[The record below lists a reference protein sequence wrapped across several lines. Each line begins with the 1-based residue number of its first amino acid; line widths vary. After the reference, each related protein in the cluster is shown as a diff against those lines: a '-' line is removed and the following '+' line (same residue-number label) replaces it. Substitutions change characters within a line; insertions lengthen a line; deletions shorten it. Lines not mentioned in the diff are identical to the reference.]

1 MDRDRYDHPDDSN
14 KNRHAPGSVSEEV
27 SGTGQ
32 RFKGAVKREVGDALD
47 DELMEEKGARENE
60 AGKDRQR
67 RNDAV

>member
-1 MDRDRYDHPDDSN
+1 MDNYDRPDDS
-14 KNRHAPGSVSEEV
+14 KQNRHAPGSVSEEA

-32 RFKGAVKREVGDALD
+32 RIKGAVKREVGDAVD
-47 DELMEEKGARENE
+47 DERMEDKGARENE

>member
-1 MDRDRYDHPDDSN
+1 MIVRMTRTRTVTHRD
-14 KNRHAPGSVSEEV
+14 SVSEEV

-32 RFKGAVKREVGDALD
+32 RFKGAVKREVGDAID
-47 DELMEEKGARENE
+47 DEQMEDKGARENE

>member
-1 MDRDRYDHPDDSN
+1 MDRYDRPDDSD

-32 RFKGAVKREVGDALD
+32 RFKGAVKREIGDAMD
-47 DELMEEKGARENE
+47 DEEMEDKGARENE
-60 AGKDRQR
+60 AGKERQR